1 MFDDPTLM
9 ETIITYTIILIV
21 GGLWLMF
28 RS

>member
-9 ETIITYTIILIV
+9 ETIITYVIILVV

>member
-9 ETIITYTIILIV
+9 ETIITYIIILVV